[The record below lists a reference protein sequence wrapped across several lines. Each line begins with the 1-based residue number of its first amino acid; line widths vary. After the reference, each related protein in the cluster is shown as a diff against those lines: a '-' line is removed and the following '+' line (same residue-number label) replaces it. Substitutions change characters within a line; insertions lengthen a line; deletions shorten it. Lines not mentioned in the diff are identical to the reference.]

1 MIISLNLNM
10 EITAEDRKMLNDIV
24 DFQIQN
30 MYQTIDFGNDEEI
43 KKKLKVTNSYDFILG
58 MMYTKTVDALTSYLL
73 EKMKIGGTPTAEE
86 LSDIMTVASDVIID
100 RIPEIKQKVEDK
112 LSSMDMVKRFRI

>member
-1 MIISLNLNM
+1 MIIFLNLNM

-30 MYQTIDFGNDEEI
+30 MYQTVDFGNDEEI
-43 KKKLKVTNSYDFILG
+43 KKKLNVTNSYDFILG

-86 LSDIMTVASDVIID
+86 LRDIMKVASDVIID
-100 RIPEIKQKVEDK
+100 RMPEIKKKVEDK
-112 LSSMDMVKRFRI
+112 L

>member
-30 MYQTIDFGNDEEI
+30 MYQTVDFGNDEEI
-43 KKKLKVTNSYDFILG
+43 KKKIERGF
-58 MMYTKTVDALTSYLL
+58 
-73 EKMKIGGTPTAEE
+73 
-86 LSDIMTVASDVIID
+86 
-100 RIPEIKQKVEDK
+100 
-112 LSSMDMVKRFRI
+112 

>member
-30 MYQTIDFGNDEEI
+30 MYQTVDFGNDEEI

-58 MMYTKTVDALTSYLL
+58 MMYTKIVGALTIYLL
-73 EKMKIGGTPTAEE
+73 EKMNIGGTHTSEE
-86 LSDIMTVASDVIID
+86 TRDIFKVTSDVIFD
-100 RIPEIKQKVEDK
+100 KIPEIKQKVEDK
-112 LSSMDMVKRFRI
+112 L

>member
-30 MYQTIDFGNDEEI
+30 MYQTVDFGNDEEI

-58 MMYTKTVDALTSYLL
+58 MMYTKIVGALTIYLL
-73 EKMKIGGTPTAEE
+73 EKMKIGGTPTSEE
-86 LSDIMTVASDVIID
+86 TRDIFKVTSDVIID

-112 LSSMDMVKRFRI
+112 L